1 MPAPPLPGP
10 SRNPPIEYA
19 VAVWLGMPDDAVAR
33 GLREGWI
40 RAPQAAPAPDDA
52 TATSEA
58 SEAATTNVGVVDR
71 QRIQA
76 LVRRLDDSLDPA
88 AFDTAW
94 TLSGSDEAT
103 RVERFTRVLGGA
115 LGIDDANAASFTA
128 LENAAEH
135 ASGAARLVTLAG
147 RSGGELEALARGDAS
162 VRRALAEHLPWTLA
176 GDRALA
182 HVADPQGEYDRFDRD
197 SGEALLSDG
206 WIADR
211 ARHAAWQ
218 SARDAGRPLGVAG
231 DGWRFVDRRDG
242 DADVELTGSTGVVNQ
257 VIFAGDDGDRITG
270 SASTDRLHG
279 GRGDDVL
286 TGRGGE
292 DLLEG
297 GRGDDVLYGGAGRD
311 ELDGQQGDDEL
322 DGGAGGD
329 RLAGGSG
336 DDDLTGGRG
345 DDVLRGGAGHDRYRF
360 DAADGND
367 VVEDADGGEIVI
379 DDFRIAGDMRRDG
392 NGWVSEDGRLA
403 FMLDG
408 SLHEGGTLT
417 IRHAGHDA
425 ASAITINAW
434 RQQAFGFSLDD
445 DDASDTA
452 AERDARHAASTSD
465 GLVSEGSP
473 TLGPG
478 ETAITDAANVIDAP
492 VADAD
497 DASAVDAIDDMAD
510 SDGSAGTLVDVRAL
524 AAALDGW
531 SVPMPPDIGA
541 AQLVDAHAVTPSML
555 ADALAGDGAAFDD
568 ADAGAGTM
576 SALRSM
582 FDAPTLLDAPIE
594 PPTVA
599 LRTTR

>member
-1 MPAPPLPGP
+1 MPALPLPGP
-10 SRNPPIEYA
+10 NRNPPIEYA
-19 VAVWLGMPDDAVAR
+19 VAVWLGMPDEAVAR

-40 RAPQAAPAPDDA
+40 RAPQAAPAAHDA
-52 TATSEA
+52 ATPAEGAEA
-58 SEAATTNVGVVDR
+58 GTTNVGVVNR
-71 QRIQA
+71 ERIHA
-76 LVRRLDDSLDPA
+76 LVRRLDDSLDSA

-94 TLSGSDEAT
+94 TLSGGDEAT
-103 RVERFTRVLGGA
+103 RVERFTRILGAA
-115 LGIDDANAASFTA
+115 LGIEDASAASFTA
-128 LENAAEH
+128 LESAAGH
-135 ASGAARLVTLAG
+135 ASGTARLVTLAG

-162 VRRALAEHLPWTLA
+162 VRRALAQHLPWTLA

-182 HVADPQGEYDRFDRD
+182 HVADPRGAYDRFDRD

-211 ARHAAWQ
+211 ARHAAWR

-270 SASTDRLHG
+270 GASTDRLHG

-311 ELDGQQGDDEL
+311 DLDGQQGHDEL
-322 DGGAGGD
+322 DGGAGAD

-345 DDVLRGGAGHDRYRF
+345 DDLLRGGAGHDRYRF
-360 DAADGND
+360 DAGDGND
-367 VVEDADGGEIVI
+367 VVEDADGGELVF
-379 DDFRIAGDMRRDG
+379 DDVRIAGDMRREGD
-392 NGWVSEDGRLA
+392 GWVSEDGRLA
-403 FMLDG
+403 FTLDG

-417 IRHAGHDA
+417 IRHGGDDT
-425 ASAITINAW
+425 ASSVTINGW
-434 RQQAFGFSLDD
+434 RQQAFGFSLHGDD
-445 DDASDTA
+445 EGGNA
-452 AERDARHAASTSD
+452 AERDARHAESTSD
-465 GLVSEGSP
+465 GLVTEGSP
-473 TLGPG
+473 TLAPG
-478 ETAITDAANVIDAP
+478 ETEMVDVVDIDDAP
-492 VADAD
+492 AGGADS
-497 DASAVDAIDDMAD
+497 ASAVDGLADMAA
-510 SDGSAGTLVDVRAL
+510 SDASAGLVDARAV

-541 AQLVDAHAVTPSML
+541 AQLVDAHAVTSSML
-555 ADALAGDGAAFDD
+555 ADALAGDGAGFDD
-568 ADAGAGTM
+568 VDAGAGAM
-576 SALRSM
+576 SGLRSM
-582 FDAPTLLDAPIE
+582 FDVPALLDAPIE

-599 LRTTR
+599 LRSSH